1 MFDRSP
7 SLLFSYASANSK
19 ECWKK
24 KKIESLSSQAW
35 NYFFPFGKKKKSG
48 LGKWRF
54 PYFVA
59 IFSFRWLHFHSL
71 LNAYLWWFLMYAC
84 RKKIVLRTILFKK
97 FLIRIR
103 SPRIDSHWVRFKSGR
118 VKNFLIYFH
127 FFVMSFFKVRD
138 WILCVFQLFKYVH
151 LYFWGKSTLRYQKL
165 LFTGILA
172 GILVI

>member
-1 MFDRSP
+1 MLKKEKNWESFQS
-7 SLLFSYASANSK
+7 SLKLFFSFR
-19 ECWKK
+19 KK
-24 KKIESLSSQAW
+24 KKIRLR
-35 NYFFPFGKKKKSG
+35 KMT
-48 LGKWRF
+48 F

-71 LNAYLWWFLMYAC
+71 LNAYLWWFLTYAC

-138 WILCVFQLFKYVH
+138 WILCVFQLCKYVH